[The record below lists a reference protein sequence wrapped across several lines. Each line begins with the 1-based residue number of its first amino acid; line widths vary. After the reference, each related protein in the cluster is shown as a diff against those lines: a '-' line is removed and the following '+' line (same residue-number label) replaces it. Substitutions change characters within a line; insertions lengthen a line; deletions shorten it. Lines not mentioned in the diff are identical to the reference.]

1 MRAGWVMVASG
12 VLLISAAAAHA
23 KAMTCAQAMTLVHNQ
38 PNIETS
44 AIMSLLTNQW
54 QQMDRATVSTG
65 HAPIAAKLAASQAAF
80 NLVSA
85 QCNVTPGMPLN
96 RAAAQA
102 YLRARA
108 TLDGY

>member
-1 MRAGWVMVASG
+1 MRAGWLIMASG
-12 VLLISAAAAHA
+12 FMLASASAQA
-23 KAMTCAQAMTLVHNQ
+23 KEMSCAQAMTLVHNQ

-54 QQMDRATVSTG
+54 QQMDRATVSNG
-65 HAPIAAKLAASQAAF
+65 HAPIAAKLAASPAAF